1 MAQTYQF
8 DNVSGNNTAA
18 NVSALGAQILFA
30 DQILVTTDTNE
41 TGVTTHRLQSTSR
54 FALGDGASLT
64 GGILLADDSAVETQF
79 EQSVGKFVDGN
90 LIFGYA
96 PLTEV
101 KSDVRNYIFYPV
113 TGDATTGFFTGV
125 CNTTQSQDYTP
136 ALVSNSRNLLMI
148 SADQARSLASNIG

>member
-1 MAQTYQF
+1 MAQTYEF
-8 DNVSGNNTAA
+8 DNVSANNTAS
-18 NVSALGAQILFA
+18 NISALGAQVLFA
-30 DQILVTTDTNE
+30 DQVTVRLDTDTKK
-41 TGVTTHRLQSTSR
+41 LQTTSR

-96 PLTEV
+96 PLTEI
-101 KSDVRNYIFYPV
+101 KADVRNYIFYSA
-113 TGDATTGFFTGV
+113 TGSTTEGFFTGV

-148 SADQARSLASNIG
+148 SADQARSLATNIG

>member
-1 MAQTYQF
+1 MAQTYEF
-8 DNVSGNNTAA
+8 NNVSANNTAA
-18 NVSALGAQILFA
+18 NISALGAQVLFA
-30 DQILVTTDTNE
+30 DQVSVRLDTDTKK
-41 TGVTTHRLQSTSR
+41 LQTTSR
-54 FALGDGASLT
+54 FALGDGASLA
-64 GGILLADDSAVETQF
+64 GGVLIADDSAVETQF

-96 PLTEV
+96 PLTEI
-101 KSDVRNYIFYPV
+101 KADVRNYIFYSA
-113 TGDATTGFFTGV
+113 TGSTTEGFFTGV